1 MNQAKI
7 KNHEVCSSTILVQ
20 GNKFVLLYDHHK
32 KHYVLPQG
40 HKRKKEILSE
50 AAPREA
56 REETRF
62 QNLSIVRKLGRY
74 QYHFD
79 QGRKTIYKTIH
90 VYLIRVNN
98 GKQLKN
104 TQNANED
111 FSAHILSF
119 KKAIEVVRW
128 KQNLK
133 LHFASA
139 KIFENINSPAHRPN

>member
-1 MNQAKI
+1 MARMNRKI
-7 KNHEVCSSTILVQ
+7 HEVCSSAILIRD
-20 GNKFVLLYDHHK
+20 NKFVLLYDHNK
-32 KHYVLPQG
+32 NHYVLPQG

-50 AAPREA
+50 TALREA
-56 REETRF
+56 REETGF
-62 QNLSIVRKLGRY
+62 QNLSTVRKLGRY

-90 VYLIRVNN
+90 VYLIRVTN

-104 TQNANED
+104 TQNASED

-128 KQNLK
+128 KQDKKFISLARKFLK
-133 LHFASA
+133 
-139 KIFENINSPAHRPN
+139 I